1 MPVGYICTILTRN
14 SHSTLISQS
23 SNPRPQN
30 AMTGA
35 DVLFTRE
42 ADTPTLG
49 QARRAIARRRSKI
62 TCFHPESGKAGRTAW
77 SAAGTT
83 CGCHFS
89 KYPAPRN
96 RASKVSAAALVST
109 RRRRHQ
115 RHQRCHDGV
124 NVVEDKITLLR
135 SPNSNNVGAPHAPSR
150 RAKPPG
156 KLISHQTDLKGVA
169 EACEREHRGGH
180 RAHAA
185 RCAWGWPGD
194 HSAAAVSSAAVARH
208 TPRPRC
214 ASPAFGR

>member
-1 MPVGYICTILTRN
+1 MHADDPRLPASTQKVAKPEGQRGQRPVRLVAVTFRNILPPE
-14 SHSTLISQS
+14 I
-23 SNPRPQN
+23 
-30 AMTGA
+30 
-35 DVLFTRE
+35 VL
-42 ADTPTLG
+42 
-49 QARRAIARRRSKI
+49 Q
-62 TCFHPESGKAGRTAW
+62 
-77 SAAGTT
+77 
-83 CGCHFS
+83 
-89 KYPAPRN
+89 KYPRQRLYPPDA
-96 RASKVSAAALVST
+96 VGT
-109 RRRRHQ
+109 RDINVAR
-115 RHQRCHDGV
+115 DGV

-156 KLISHQTDLKGVA
+156 KLISHQTDLQGVA